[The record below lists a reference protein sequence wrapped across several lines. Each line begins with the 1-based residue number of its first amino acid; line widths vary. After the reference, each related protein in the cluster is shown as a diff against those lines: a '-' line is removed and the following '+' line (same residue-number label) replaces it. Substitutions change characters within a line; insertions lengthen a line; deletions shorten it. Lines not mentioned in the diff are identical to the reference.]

1 MACVPG
7 SGGFPG
13 NGVSLMWME
22 SFNAEEL
29 MRVVRPAI
37 DRGAADE
44 IAREVARRWSPP
56 QLCPMLHDADPVN
69 RQVAALVLGLIGTGD
84 QIEELA
90 ASLRDPD
97 DAVNHLAEHA
107 MWSIWFRNGS
117 PRAQRLFQRGIQA
130 MEQGDPAEAVEL
142 LTDARRIDA
151 KFAEAYHQA
160 ALAHYM
166 LEEYDEAVGEA
177 LLCVELEPLHFG
189 ALATLGHAH
198 AHLNDLPAAAM
209 YYRKALTVNPTLEA
223 IAGALDRINAASGS

>member
-1 MACVPG
+1 
-7 SGGFPG
+7 
-13 NGVSLMWME
+13 MWID
-22 SFNAEEL
+22 SVNSEEL
-29 MRVVRPAI
+29 MRVVRPAM

-44 IAREVARRWSPP
+44 IAREVARRWTPP

-84 QIEELA
+84 QIGELA

-97 DAVNHLAEHA
+97 EAVNHLAEHA

-117 PRAQRLFQRGIQA
+117 PTAQRLFERGIQA
-130 MEQGDPAEAVEL
+130 MENDNAEEAVDL
-142 LTDARRIDA
+142 LTDARRIDV

-166 LEEYDEAVGEA
+166 LEEYNEAVGEA

-223 IAGALDRINAASGS
+223 IATALARINAAPGQ